1 VEKPAAVAGS
11 TDGTSLAARL
21 TVRRPGPGNL
31 SDNYP
36 ITVSLDG
43 AKLASLM
50 PGRSVTLDMAA
61 GSHRLRAFNTL
72 MWKTVAFEVA
82 HGDHVAFVVSNRAG
96 PGSTIG
102 AIIGTGWFYPT
113 VDREG

>member
-1 VEKPAAVAGS
+1 MIGSDQGSPA
-11 TDGTSLAARL
+11 TARL

-50 PGRSVTLDMAA
+50 PGRSVTIDLTA
-61 GSHRLRAFNTL
+61 GSHRVRAFNTL
-72 MWKTVAFEVA
+72 LWKTVPFDVA
-82 HGDHVAFVVSNRAG
+82 EGDHVVYVVSNRAG
-96 PGSTIG
+96 PGTTIG

-113 VDREG
+113 VDRED